1 MKKFRFSLE
10 TLKDY
15 RGQELDRQKNA
26 LSALQA
32 ELRRI
37 TEDIEGLKARLAQ
50 ESEELVAISAR
61 GATANEIAL
70 RKRYIVTIQADIHLK
85 EQQALLKQEEINKQ
99 LDVVVEATKD
109 VRTLEK
115 LEEKQ
120 LEEYK
125 FLENKENEQFIEE
138 FVSGQSVRAANKL

>member
-138 FVSGQSVRAANKL
+138 FVSNASFYEK

>member
-138 FVSGQSVRAANKL
+138 FVSGQSVRAASKL

>member
-32 ELRRI
+32 ELRKI
-37 TEDIEGLKARLAQ
+37 TEEIEELKARLAQ
-50 ESEELVAISAR
+50 QSEELVAISAR

-70 RKRYIVTIQADIHLK
+70 RKRYIVTIQADIHMK

-138 FVSGQSVRAANKL
+138 FVSGQSVRAASKL

>member
-1 MKKFRFSLE
+1 MKKFRFTLE

-15 RGQELDRQKNA
+15 RQQELDRQKNA

-32 ELRRI
+32 ELRKI
-37 TEDIEGLKARLAQ
+37 DEDIAALQIQLAQ
-50 ESEELVAISAR
+50 QSEELVEISAR
-61 GATANEIAL
+61 GATAYEIAL

-85 EQQALLKQEEINKQ
+85 ENQAARKQEEINNQ

-120 LEEYK
+120 LEEYR
-125 FLENKENEQFIEE
+125 FLEGKENEQFIEE
-138 FVSGQSVRAANKL
+138 FVSGQSVRAMNQN